1 MLVIPSVEGEMMTYD
16 ELNTYEKLQ
25 YDAYL
30 CVAPVFYGLGYFGC
44 IFNLITLS
52 NHQKFR
58 SRIYTYLRALSLADI
73 GYITFIIPLYA
84 FRVQES
90 LGTSD
95 KDDKGAMKY
104 HIFAEIPLAPSALE
118 ISFLSYICCLKFIT
132 LERNTAIYPSCRT
145 LPRRP
150 VFPKPTTITYL
161 SI

>member
-1 MLVIPSVEGEMMTYD
+1 MLVIPSVVGEIMTYD

-104 HIFAEIPLAPSALE
+104 HIFAEIPLANGFSAASVFIVLCMTVDRYQK
-118 ISFLSYICCLKFIT
+118 ILIFCL
-132 LERNTAIYPSCRT
+132 
-145 LPRRP
+145 
-150 VFPKPTTITYL
+150 
-161 SI
+161 